1 MHVANVRLFDA
12 GQQFLKSTVD
22 YGALN
27 GVDDVLRYR
36 VRTYS
41 SASGEYSAYSTVV
54 EVSVK

>member
-1 MHVANVRLFDA
+1 VANVRLFDA

-54 EVSVK
+54 EVRVK